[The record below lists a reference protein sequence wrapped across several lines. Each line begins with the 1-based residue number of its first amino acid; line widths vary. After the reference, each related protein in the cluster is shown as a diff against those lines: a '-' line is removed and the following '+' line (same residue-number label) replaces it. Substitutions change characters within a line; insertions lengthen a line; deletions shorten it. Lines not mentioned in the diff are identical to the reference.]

1 MISPLLNYSKVPDEL
16 VGSNRTIV
24 PFIACGSLAGFDSDQ
39 SYPLQNL
46 DKKEDSDEKELYRSL
61 DPIQKPINPPY
72 AKFLEQRKA
81 KGQGK

>member
-1 MISPLLNYSKVPDEL
+1 MISPLLNYSKVSEEL

-24 PFIACGSLAGFDSDQ
+24 PFVACGSLAGFDSDQ
-39 SYPLQNL
+39 SYPLQDL
-46 DKKEDSDEKELYRSL
+46 DAKDEESKGTYRSL

-72 AKFLEQRKA
+72 AKFLEQKRA